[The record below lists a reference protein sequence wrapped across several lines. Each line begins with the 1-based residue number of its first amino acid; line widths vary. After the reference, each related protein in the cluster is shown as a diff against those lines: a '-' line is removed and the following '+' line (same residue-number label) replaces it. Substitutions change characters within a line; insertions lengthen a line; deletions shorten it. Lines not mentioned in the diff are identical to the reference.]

1 LSGIVLLG
9 LIAGLGT
16 CLGAILVTSCG
27 LLRPGTLS
35 FLLGFAAGIMAAVI
49 IYDLLPSSLRYGS
62 LPLACAGF
70 FAGNGLMY
78 ALDLWLNTLSPAFI
92 KKKGYYLK
100 MGYLISTGI
109 ALHDFPEGLA
119 IAAGFAAADKL
130 GPLLVLAIGIHNIP
144 EGMATAAP
152 LRIGGL
158 SARRVLAIN
167 ALISLV
173 TPLGVFIGQV
183 LVESSQTFIGLLL
196 SFAAGAM
203 TYIVLHELVP
213 ESRRNSKPL
222 AHLGIIWGLLLILAV
237 NLIA

>member
-1 LSGIVLLG
+1 MGGIVLLG

-16 CLGAILVTSCG
+16 CLGALLVTSCG
-27 LLRPGTLS
+27 RLRPGTLS
-35 FLLGFAAGIMAAVI
+35 LLLGFAAGIMAAVI
-49 IYDLLPSSLRYGS
+49 IFDLLPSSLRYGS

-70 FAGNGLMY
+70 CAGTGLMY
-78 ALDLWLNTLSPAFI
+78 ALDLWLNTLSPSFI
-92 KKKGYYLK
+92 NKKGYYLK

-152 LRIGGL
+152 LKIGGL

-173 TPLGVFIGQV
+173 TPLGVFVGQV
-183 LVESSQTFIGLLL
+183 LVESSRTFIGLLL

-222 AHLGIIWGLLLILAV
+222 AHFGIIWGLLLILTL